1 MRNVRAPL
9 VMIVVIFA
17 LVASACGVDDPL
29 ANPREP
35 TFPEGLF
42 DPTETDLA
50 QPDGYRESLPRDAIL
65 PIYDP
70 TFIAASEVEWDD
82 GDLVIGVDLGGE
94 ARAYPVGLLTF
105 REIVIDDHGG
115 IPTMVSW

>member
-1 MRNVRAPL
+1 MVL
-9 VMIVVIFA
+9 LMA
-17 LVASACGVDDPL
+17 LIASACGVDDSI

-35 TFPEGLF
+35 TFPEDLF
-42 DPTETDLA
+42 DPTETDA
-50 QPDGYRESLPRDAIL
+50 ARPEGYRESLPRDAIE

-70 TFIAASEVEWDD
+70 TFIAASEVEWRDS
-82 GDLVIGVDLGGE
+82 DLVIGVEIDGD